1 MKKELFGFVLQS
13 FFITLIDLGAQIRG
27 AQTWYTIVNFGL
39 NQPLAVSIYTTNFLS
54 SSESNITKKYLSVAM
69 FRMPLLASI
78 FAFLFLFLFYF
89 VSCFIAIQQK
99 VLRKHLAKI
108 LESMKI
114 EFHENLVANAKNVF
128 RNW

>member
-89 VSCFIAIQQK
+89 VSCFIAIQQSVK
-99 VLRKHLAKI
+99 KALSKDFRI
-108 LESMKI
+108 NENW
-114 EFHENLVANAKNVF
+114 FHENLVANAKNVF

>member
-89 VSCFIAIQQK
+89 VSCFTAIQQK

-114 EFHENLVANAKNVF
+114 GFTKT
-128 RNW
+128 